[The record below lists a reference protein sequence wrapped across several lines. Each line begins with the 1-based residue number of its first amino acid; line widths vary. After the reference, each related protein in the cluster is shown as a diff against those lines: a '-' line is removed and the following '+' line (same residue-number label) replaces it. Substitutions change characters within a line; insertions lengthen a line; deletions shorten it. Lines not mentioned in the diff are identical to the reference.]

1 MITSYVTSF
10 RSRIGSECIFVP
22 GVRAIILN
30 EQGEVLLQR
39 RSDNNFWGLPGGGVE
54 LYETALEALRREVR
68 EETRIIVRGA
78 EPMAL
83 YSGPGQRFCYPN
95 GDEVQPFAI
104 AFIVRKWAGHPEAD
118 GNEGLE
124 LRFWSLDALPCD
136 IVPTH
141 ARTLED
147 FRTYNGRFIVAD
159 NQKEGECTLH
169 VIKRSE

>member
-1 MITSYVTSF
+1 
-10 RSRIGSECIFVP
+10 VP

-30 EQGEVLLQR
+30 QYGEVLLQR
-39 RSDNNFWGLPGGGVE
+39 RSDNDFWGLPGGGVE
-54 LYETALEALRREVR
+54 LHETALEALHREVH
-68 EETRIIVRGA
+68 EETRIVVCSA

-104 AFIVRKWAGHPEAD
+104 AFIVREWAGKPEAD
-118 GNEGLE
+118 GIEGLE

-136 IVPTH
+136 IVPIH

-147 FRTYNGRFIVAD
+147 FRAYNGRFIVAD
-159 NQKEGECTLH
+159 IQKEGE
-169 VIKRSE
+169 

>member
-1 MITSYVTSF
+1 MIGSYVASI
-10 RSRIGSECIFVP
+10 RSRIGSECLFVP

-39 RSDNNFWGLPGGGVE
+39 RSDNDFWGLPGGGVE
-54 LYETALEALRREVR
+54 LNETALEALRREVW
-68 EETRIIVRGA
+68 EETRIVVRGA

-104 AFIVRKWAGHPEAD
+104 AFVVREWEGHPEAD
-118 GNEGLE
+118 GHEGLE
-124 LRFWSLDALPCD
+124 LRFWSLDALPCTMVS
-136 IVPTH
+136 IH

-147 FRTYNGRFIVAD
+147 FRTYNGRFIVAS
-159 NQKEGECTLH
+159 
-169 VIKRSE
+169 R